1 MDLRQKIKVWL
12 VVALGIVGGKT
23 TQAQEN
29 DPIRKNTI
37 ENVVSH
43 PENNDDKTVKLSLE
57 HEMQSDTAVK
67 TESFI
72 TFDMK
77 NPQETLQK
85 LEKIWYDI
93 TYSRGATSKL
103 TKEDKTYLLAIA
115 SLGQEI
121 GRFRSMF
128 EGQTFTAED
137 LQAIK
142 SDSLAKT
149 IAAKAV
155 QRYGSK
161 SPGGY
166 CYRGVKY
173 IVCNS
178 GAAVLD
184 GGDAYMATDYLRQN
198 PNFVHCNTAYKDM
211 PELPEGVV
219 FIKDKN
225 LEKNEYGIT
234 NSPSGHI
241 GIALGDGTEVSDGRQ
256 RVRDNN
262 VRSSRNRTYYS
273 EENPDVF
280 ISQESTMSGYRLLDW
295 FYGKTK
301 EAYPEKLYISP
312 KNLFDTAMEIVKKS
326 EAVTAEKMEMAKL
339 MGYTGLIAGSNGYVT
354 YTQTY
359 VPRNTYR
366 KPTAKKAPVKRTLAY
381 RGKSRGR

>member
-1 MDLRQKIKVWL
+1 
-12 VVALGIVGGKT
+12 
-23 TQAQEN
+23 
-29 DPIRKNTI
+29 
-37 ENVVSH
+37 
-43 PENNDDKTVKLSLE
+43 
-57 HEMQSDTAVK
+57 
-67 TESFI
+67 
-72 TFDMK
+72 
-77 NPQETLQK
+77 
-85 LEKIWYDI
+85 
-93 TYSRGATSKL
+93 
-103 TKEDKTYLLAIA
+103 
-115 SLGQEI
+115 
-121 GRFRSMF
+121 
-128 EGQTFTAED
+128 
-137 LQAIK
+137 
-142 SDSLAKT
+142 
-149 IAAKAV
+149 
-155 QRYGSK
+155 
-161 SPGGY
+161 
-166 CYRGVKY
+166 
-173 IVCNS
+173 
-178 GAAVLD
+178 
-184 GGDAYMATDYLRQN
+184 
-198 PNFVHCNTAYKDM
+198 CNTAYKDM

-301 EAYPEKLYISP
+301 EAHPEKLYISP

-359 VPRNTYR
+359 YPRNTYR
-366 KPTAKKAPVKRTLAY
+366 KPTAKKAPVRRTLAY
-381 RGKSRGR
+381 NKNRTRGR